1 MRPLALRT
9 SPYAAGCAVVLACI
23 ASATACGHRD
33 PVAAVATAPAGAAR
47 TITFDDMPVGQ
58 PPTGFR
64 CGASGPASA
73 KPARW
78 QVVAASD
85 APSPGRVLE
94 QSDNDD
100 TNGRFPVALVQDASF
115 ADVSVAVAA
124 KAVSGG
130 RDRSFGVVV
139 RARDERTYYVA
150 RANTSGWGENVRFYK
165 LVDGTRSELDE
176 WEGSVAP
183 GVWHQLQVD
192 AVGATFTVT
201 LDGKQVLRVHDTTLP
216 AAGMVGVWTK
226 AESVSQFDNL
236 TITPIKQV
244 VP

>member
-1 MRPLALRT
+1 MSTSRPSPVSILA
-9 SPYAAGCAVVLACI
+9 AMVLSCI
-23 ASATACGHRD
+23 AVSTACGHRD
-33 PVAAVATAPAGAAR
+33 PVAAVAIAPAAAAR

-58 PPTGFR
+58 PPPGFL
-64 CGASGPASA
+64 CGASGPENA

-78 QVVAASD
+78 QVVAAAD

-100 TNGRFPVALVQDASF
+100 TNGRFPVALLQDAKL
-115 ADVSVAVAA
+115 ADVSVAVSA

-165 LVDGTRSELDE
+165 LVDGKRTELDE
-176 WEGSVAP
+176 WQGDVKA

-192 AVGATFTVT
+192 AIGSTFTVT
-201 LDGKQVLRVHDTTLP
+201 LDGKQVLRVHDTTL
-216 AAGMVGVWTK
+216 AEAGMVGVWTK

-236 TITPIKQV
+236 TITPVKQAA
-244 VP
+244 P

>member
-1 MRPLALRT
+1 MPTTRPSFISLL
-9 SPYAAGCAVVLACI
+9 SAAVMSCI
-23 ASATACGHRD
+23 AVSTACGHRD
-33 PVAAVATAPAGAAR
+33 PVAAVAIAPAAAAR
-47 TITFDDMPVGQ
+47 TITFDDMAVGQ
-58 PPTGFR
+58 PPPGFR
-64 CGASGPASA
+64 CGASGPENA

-78 QVVAASD
+78 QVVAAAD

-100 TNGRFPVALVQDASF
+100 TNNRFPVALVRDTKL
-115 ADVSVAVAA
+115 ADVSVAVSA

-139 RARDERTYYVA
+139 RAADERTYYVA

-165 LVDGTRSELDE
+165 LIDGTRTQLDE
-176 WEGSVAP
+176 WEGDVKP

-192 AVGATFTVT
+192 AIGATFTVT
-201 LDGKQVLRVHDTTLP
+201 LDGKQVLRVHDTALP

-226 AESVSQFDNL
+226 AESISQFDNL
-236 TITPIKQV
+236 TITPVKQAA
-244 VP
+244 P